1 MLNFGHVSSEVARWI
16 RKMIASVMVPVVL
29 ANPAHEKL
37 RIITTQA
44 LLCEFFENF
53 QGAEIGKFT
62 DVGRSANE
70 GPYRVRSYF

>member
-1 MLNFGHVSSEVARWI
+1 MLNFGHVSSEVGRWI
-16 RKMIASVMVPVVL
+16 RKMIASGNVPVVF
-29 ANPAHEKL
+29 ANPAHKKL

-62 DVGRSANE
+62 DVGRSANK
-70 GPYRVRSYF
+70 GPFGVRSYF